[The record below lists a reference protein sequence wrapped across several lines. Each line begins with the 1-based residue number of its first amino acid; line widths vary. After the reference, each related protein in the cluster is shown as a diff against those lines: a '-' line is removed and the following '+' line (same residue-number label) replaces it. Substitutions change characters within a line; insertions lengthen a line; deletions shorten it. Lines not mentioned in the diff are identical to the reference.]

1 MKVLKKKSSIASN
14 RKRRH
19 FKNSLRMKK
28 MNYNIKY
35 SPKNTSQFL
44 IKNHINN
51 KNNDLDE
58 EDLIPS
64 GSMINVFDL
73 HSENST
79 TDEDEENILFC

>member
-1 MKVLKKKSSIASN
+1 MLKKKSSIPLN

-28 MNYNIKY
+28 MIYNIKY

-79 TDEDEENILFC
+79 TDEDEENFLFC

>member
-1 MKVLKKKSSIASN
+1 MLKKKSSIPLN

-28 MNYNIKY
+28 MIYNIKY

>member
-1 MKVLKKKSSIASN
+1 MLKKKSSIPLN

-28 MNYNIKY
+28 KIYNIKY

-79 TDEDEENILFC
+79 TDEDEENFLFC

>member
-1 MKVLKKKSSIASN
+1 MLKKKSSIPLN

-28 MNYNIKY
+28 MIYNIIY

-79 TDEDEENILFC
+79 TDEDEENFLFC